1 MARAVELAPERA
13 TVAVTTSTPFIR
25 LLEAQGHGAAE
36 ERNRTLRALLA
47 RYDVP
52 EETLAAENAR
62 LPHDLSLEVLERS
75 AWVLGTNAIALRA
88 LGYWRMGDHGI
99 GDYLNATC
107 ANLRELLDTVVKH
120 VALLHDGLRFSVR
133 SEDGLTFLTCELHAD
148 VTQNSWFVENSLG
161 KLVMELRNVFGETPI
176 PGLVR
181 VHFAHTAP
189 SYEREYAAAFRL
201 PVDFSQ
207 GENALV
213 FHTSGLDVPFPS
225 ADPVLHTLLLRQAAT
240 MLPTRRVSR
249 SLIDRVKTVAREEL
263 STSFGDQSRVAKRL
277 GMSSATLRRKLEQE
291 HSARYTNILSD
302 IRRDIAV
309 TCLAESA
316 LSIDEIGRRAGFS
329 QKTAFYRA
337 FKRWLG
343 CTPAEYRHANRV
355 R

>member
-1 MARAVELAPERA
+1 
-13 TVAVTTSTPFIR
+13 
-25 LLEAQGHGAAE
+25 
-36 ERNRTLRALLA
+36 
-47 RYDVP
+47 
-52 EETLAAENAR
+52 
-62 LPHDLSLEVLERS
+62 
-75 AWVLGTNAIALRA
+75 
-88 LGYWRMGDHGI
+88 
-99 GDYLNATC
+99 
-107 ANLRELLDTVVKH
+107 
-120 VALLHDGLRFSVR
+120 LHDGLRFSTR
-133 SEDGLTFLTCELHAD
+133 SEEGLTFLTCQLQPD
-148 VTQNSWFVENSLG
+148 VTPHHWFMENTLG
-161 KLVMELRNVFGETPI
+161 KFVLELRHSFGGGPI
-176 PGLVR
+176 PGLMR
-181 VHFAHTAP
+181 AHFAHPAP
-189 SYEREYAAAFRL
+189 PYEREYRPAFGI
-201 PVDFSQ
+201 PVEFSQ

-213 FHTSGLDVPFPS
+213 FQTSGLDAALPT
-225 ADPVLHTLLLRQAAT
+225 ADAVLHTLLLRQAAT

-263 STSFGDQSRVAKRL
+263 STSFGDQSRVARRL

-291 HSARYTNILSD
+291 HNARYTNILSD